1 MICMET
7 IAKIRRLY
15 HKEELSIRAIALK
28 LNLNRRTVKKHIE
41 CVALPTYQRPA
52 KHYPQLGAYLT
63 DLDLR
68 LSAALVEPKAKRMT
82 ACRHYEWLKSLGY
95 QGGYSAVA
103 AYVRQFNAQCPVSPT
118 VFIPQHFPVG
128 DAYQFDWSTE
138 TIKIAGIVQ
147 KAQVAHF
154 RLCHS
159 RAFFVRAYPN
169 QKMEMLIDAHTQAF
183 SYFGGV
189 PQRGIY
195 DNMKTAVK
203 SIGVGKER
211 EFNAQFLALMN
222 HYMIEPVA
230 CTPASGWEKGQIE
243 RQVRTLRKQVFEPM
257 LAFENWQDFNGYLE
271 KQCQDRILNAPHP
284 DDKTSTVALRF
295 AAEQCVLTACKPY
308 EGCRV
313 EWVRVNSLSLV
324 GFDAHQYS
332 VPCDWVGHHVELH
345 ISATQIKVIAAGQE
359 IATHPRSFNK
369 QQNTYN
375 PWHYLS
381 ALKRKPGALRNGE
394 PFMHWPLPQP
404 IKTLQSHLLKQAKGD
419 RAMVKL
425 LSLIAEYGEELGVTA
440 AAIALQEGVPTVEA
454 VLNIIHRL
462 KEPVIPIITTYDV
475 PLKNP
480 PQAQLAR
487 YNTLLS
493 LEVGLGA
500 QYGAA

>member
-15 HKEELSIRAIALK
+15 HKDALSIRSIALK
-28 LNLNRRTVKKHIE
+28 LNINRRTVKKHIE
-41 CVALPTYQRPA
+41 QTAIPVYQKPIKR
-52 KHYPQLGAYLT
+52 YPMLGDFLT
-63 DLDLR
+63 ELNQR
-68 LSAALVEPKAKRMT
+68 LTEAQTQPKIKRMT
-82 ACRHYEWLKSLGY
+82 ACRHYEWLKSCGY
-95 QGGYSAVA
+95 QGSYSSVS
-103 AYVRQFNAQCPVSPT
+103 AYIRQFTAQSSVSSVT
-118 VFIPQHFPVG
+118 FIPQHFPIG

-138 TIKIAGIVQ
+138 SIKIAGVVQ

-169 QKMEMLIDAHTQAF
+169 QKMEMLMDAHNHAF
-183 SYFGGV
+183 TYFGGV
-189 PQRGIY
+189 PNRGIY

-257 LAFENWQDFNGYLE
+257 LAFNTWQEFNAFLLQQCEN
-271 KQCQDRILNAPHP
+271 RILTALHP
-284 DDKTSTVALRF
+284 EDRTVTVAVRF
-295 AAEQCVLTACKPY
+295 TQEQRALTPCKPY
-308 EGCRV
+308 QGYRV

-324 GFDAHQYS
+324 LFDAHRYS
-332 VPCDWVGHHVELH
+332 VPCNYVLCNVELH
-345 ISATQIKVIAAGQE
+345 ISATEVKVIAEGREVAK
-359 IATHPRSFNK
+359 HPRSFDK
-369 QQNTYN
+369 QKTTYN

-381 ALKRKPGALRNGE
+381 ALERKPGALRNGE
-394 PFMHWPLPQP
+394 PFLHWPLPQP
-404 IKTLQSHLLKQAKGD
+404 VKTLQSHLLKQPKGD

-425 LSLIAEYGEELGVTA
+425 LSLIADYGEEIGVKA
-440 AAIALQEGVPTVEA
+440 AAIALDNEIPTVEA

-462 KEPVIPIITTYDV
+462 TEPVIPSIISYDV
-475 PLKNP
+475 PLRMP
-480 PQAQLAR
+480 PQAQLSR
-487 YNTLLS
+487 YDSLLS
-493 LEVGLGA
+493 LGV
-500 QYGAA
+500 QYAAA